1 MSMFGRFSEK
11 AQKAILF
18 AQAEARDERHSYIG
32 SEHILLGIIKEGTD
46 TGAQILDKLGIDYQK
61 AKKATLDIVA
71 TGQGPTVASVSYT
84 PRTKRIFELSFDVAK
99 ELGNRYVGTE
109 HLLLG
114 ILREGQ
120 GVAILVLKRLG
131 IDIINLENDIL
142 NNLDEYEE
150 ENEENPSQE
159 SLNKFT
165 IDLSKKAQE
174 GKIDPII
181 GREKEIK
188 RVIQI
193 LSRRTKN
200 NPVLIGEPGVGKT
213 AIAEGLALK
222 IFNGDVPQIMAD
234 KKIMTLDVS
243 ALIAG
248 SKYRGDFEERLKNV
262 VKEAENNKNII
273 LFIDEMHVI
282 IGAGAAEGAM
292 DASNILKPMLT
303 RGVIQIIG
311 ATTISEYR
319 KHIEKD
325 PAFERRL
332 MPITVEEPNVED
344 SIKILMG
351 IKDKYEDHHNVT
363 IGEDAVSAAVKL
375 SDRYLND
382 RFLPDKAID
391 LIDEAASK
399 LKIES
404 YKTPDFEKKYKEELK
419 KVEDDKNMA
428 VRNQDFELAAS
439 LRDKEKVIEREY
451 KEALEDFK
459 KEESKKRVEVD
470 LIANIVSEWSK
481 VPVTN
486 LTEKETERLKTLDE
500 DLKKKVKGQDQAIDV
515 LARAVKRAR
524 IGLKTPNKPIGSFIF
539 VGPTGVGKTFLTKT
553 LAEELFGSPE
563 NMIRIDMSEYMEK
576 YTVSRLVGS
585 PPGYVGYDEGGQLTE
600 AVRTKPYSVILF
612 DEIEKAHPDVF
623 NILLQILDEG
633 RLTDAQG
640 RTVNFKDTVIVM
652 TSNVGANS
660 LVKNNTLGFSVNK
673 EEEKKNEYQKMK
685 DIISRELKNTF
696 RPEFL
701 NRIDETVVF
710 KELSKKEIKNIVGL
724 QLEDLNLRLETMG
737 IKATFTDKLIN
748 HIVEKGYDK
757 KYGARPLQRTIRN
770 LLEDEIADRYLDGK
784 IKEGSLIN
792 IDFKN
797 KLIIENAQEL
807 EDLKKDKKDEK
818 ENSIQVQ

>member
-1 MSMFGRFSEK
+1 MSMFGKFSEK

-188 RVIQI
+188 RVIQV

-222 IFNGDVPQIMAD
+222 IFKGDVPQIMAD

-797 KLIIENAQEL
+797 KLIIENVEEL

>member
-188 RVIQI
+188 RVIQV

-222 IFNGDVPQIMAD
+222 IFKGDVPQIMAD

-553 LAEELFGSPE
+553 VAEELFGSPE

-797 KLIIENAQEL
+797 KLIIENVEEL

>member
-32 SEHILLGIIKEGTD
+32 SEHILLGIIKEGTNA
-46 TGAQILDKLGIDYQK
+46 GAQILDKLGIDYQK

-188 RVIQI
+188 RVIQV

-222 IFNGDVPQIMAD
+222 IFKGDVPQIMAD

-797 KLIIENAQEL
+797 KLIIENVEEL

>member
-46 TGAQILDKLGIDYQK
+46 AGAQILDKLGIDYQK

-188 RVIQI
+188 RVIQV

-222 IFNGDVPQIMAD
+222 IFKGDVPQIMAD

-470 LIANIVSEWSK
+470 LIASIVSEWSK

-797 KLIIENAQEL
+797 KLIIENVEEL

>member
-188 RVIQI
+188 RVIQV

-481 VPVTN
+481 VPITN

-553 LAEELFGSPE
+553 LAEELFGSSE

-797 KLIIENAQEL
+797 KLIIENVEEL

>member
-46 TGAQILDKLGIDYQK
+46 AGAQILDKLGIDYQK

-165 IDLSKKAQE
+165 IDLIKKAQE

-188 RVIQI
+188 RVIQV

-797 KLIIENAQEL
+797 KLIIENVEEL

>member
-188 RVIQI
+188 RVIQV

-222 IFNGDVPQIMAD
+222 IFKGDVPQIMAD

-404 YKTPDFEKKYKEELK
+404 FKTPDFEKKYKEELK

-515 LARAVKRAR
+515 LTRAVKRAR

-797 KLIIENAQEL
+797 KLIIENVEEL
-807 EDLKKDKKDEK
+807 ADLKKEKKDEK

>member
-188 RVIQI
+188 RVIQV

-222 IFNGDVPQIMAD
+222 IFKKDVPQIMAD

-351 IKDKYEDHHNVT
+351 IKDKYEAHHNVT

-439 LRDKEKVIEREY
+439 LRDKEKIIEREY
-451 KEALEDFK
+451 KKALEDFK
-459 KEESKKRVEVD
+459 KEESKKSVEVD
-470 LIANIVSEWSK
+470 LIASIVSEWSK

-797 KLIIENAQEL
+797 KLIIENVEEL

>member
-188 RVIQI
+188 RVIQV

-222 IFNGDVPQIMAD
+222 IFKGDVPQIMAD

-524 IGLKTPNKPIGSFIF
+524 IGLKNPNKPIGSFIF

-797 KLIIENAQEL
+797 KLIIENVEEL

>member
-18 AQAEARDERHSYIG
+18 AQAEARDEKHSYIG

-188 RVIQI
+188 RVIQV

-222 IFNGDVPQIMAD
+222 IFKGDVPQIMAD

-797 KLIIENAQEL
+797 KLIIENVEEL

>member
-188 RVIQI
+188 RVIQV

-222 IFNGDVPQIMAD
+222 IFKGDVPQIMAD

-451 KEALEDFK
+451 KKALEDFK

-685 DIISRELKNTF
+685 DIISRELKNIF

-797 KLIIENAQEL
+797 KLIIENVEEL

>member
-188 RVIQI
+188 RVIQV

-222 IFNGDVPQIMAD
+222 IFKGDVPQIMAD

-673 EEEKKNEYQKMK
+673 EEENKNEYQKMK

-757 KYGARPLQRTIRN
+757 KYGARPLQRTIRI

-797 KLIIENAQEL
+797 KLIIENVEEL

>member
-188 RVIQI
+188 RVIQV

-222 IFNGDVPQIMAD
+222 IFKGDVPQIMAD

-640 RTVNFKDTVIVM
+640 RTINFKDTVIVM

-673 EEEKKNEYQKMK
+673 EEEKKNAYQKMK

-724 QLEDLNLRLETMG
+724 QLEDLNLRLEMMG

-797 KLIIENAQEL
+797 KLIIENVEEL

>member
-188 RVIQI
+188 RVIQV

-222 IFNGDVPQIMAD
+222 IFKGDVPQIMAD

-459 KEESKKRVEVD
+459 EEESKKRVEVD

-660 LVKNNTLGFSVNK
+660 LVKNNTLGFSLNK

-797 KLIIENAQEL
+797 KLIIENVEEL

>member
-46 TGAQILDKLGIDYQK
+46 AGAQILDKLGIDYQK

-188 RVIQI
+188 RVIQV

-222 IFNGDVPQIMAD
+222 IFKGDVPQIMAD

-351 IKDKYEDHHNVT
+351 IKDKYEAHHNVT

-515 LARAVKRAR
+515 LAKAVKRAR
-524 IGLKTPNKPIGSFIF
+524 IGLKAPNKPIGSFIF

-660 LVKNNTLGFSVNK
+660 LVKNNTLGFSLNK

>member
-46 TGAQILDKLGIDYQK
+46 AGAQILDKLGIDYQK
-61 AKKATLDIVA
+61 AKQATLDIVA

-188 RVIQI
+188 RVIQV

-451 KEALEDFK
+451 KKALEDFK

-470 LIANIVSEWSK
+470 LIASIVSEWSK

-660 LVKNNTLGFSVNK
+660 LVKNNTLGFSLNK

-757 KYGARPLQRTIRN
+757 KYGARPLQRIIRN

>member
-46 TGAQILDKLGIDYQK
+46 AGAQILDKLGIDYQK

-188 RVIQI
+188 RVIQV

-515 LARAVKRAR
+515 LTRAVKRAR

-660 LVKNNTLGFSVNK
+660 LVKNNTLGFSLNK

-797 KLIIENAQEL
+797 KLIIENVEEL

>member
-188 RVIQI
+188 RVIQV

-222 IFNGDVPQIMAD
+222 IFKGDVPQIMAD

-673 EEEKKNEYQKMK
+673 EEEKKNDYQKMK

-797 KLIIENAQEL
+797 KLIIENVEEL

>member
-46 TGAQILDKLGIDYQK
+46 AGAQILDKLGIDYQK

-188 RVIQI
+188 RVIQV

-222 IFNGDVPQIMAD
+222 IFKGDVPQIMAD

-797 KLIIENAQEL
+797 KLIIENVEEL

>member
-46 TGAQILDKLGIDYQK
+46 AGAQILDKLGIDYQK

-142 NNLDEYEE
+142 NNLDEYDE

-188 RVIQI
+188 RVIQV

-660 LVKNNTLGFSVNK
+660 LVKNNTLGFSLNK

-797 KLIIENAQEL
+797 KLIIENVEEL

>member
-188 RVIQI
+188 RVIQV

-222 IFNGDVPQIMAD
+222 IFKGDVPQIMAD

-459 KEESKKRVEVD
+459 EEESKKRVEVD

-486 LTEKETERLKTLDE
+486 LTEKETERLKTLAE

-640 RTVNFKDTVIVM
+640 RTINFKYTVIVM

-685 DIISRELKNTF
+685 DIISRELKNIF

-797 KLIIENAQEL
+797 KLIIENVEEL

>member
-61 AKKATLDIVA
+61 AKQATLDIVA

-188 RVIQI
+188 RVIQV

-332 MPITVEEPNVED
+332 MPITIEEPNVED

-439 LRDKEKVIEREY
+439 LRDKEKVIEGEY
-451 KEALEDFK
+451 KKALEDFK

-470 LIANIVSEWSK
+470 LIASIVSEWSK

-660 LVKNNTLGFSVNK
+660 LVKNNTLGFSLNK

>member
-188 RVIQI
+188 RVIQV

-222 IFNGDVPQIMAD
+222 IFKGDVPQIMAD

-451 KEALEDFK
+451 KEALADFK

-660 LVKNNTLGFSVNK
+660 LFKNNTLGFSVNK

-797 KLIIENAQEL
+797 KLIIENVEEL

>member
-188 RVIQI
+188 RVIQV

-222 IFNGDVPQIMAD
+222 IFNGDVPKIMAD

-797 KLIIENAQEL
+797 KLIIENVEEL

>member
-46 TGAQILDKLGIDYQK
+46 AGAQILDKLGIDYQK

-188 RVIQI
+188 RVIQV

-222 IFNGDVPQIMAD
+222 IFKGDVPQIMAD

-451 KEALEDFK
+451 KKALEDFK

-470 LIANIVSEWSK
+470 LIASIVSEWSK

-797 KLIIENAQEL
+797 KLIIENVEEL

>member
-188 RVIQI
+188 RVIQV

-213 AIAEGLALK
+213 AIGEGLALK
-222 IFNGDVPQIMAD
+222 IFKGDVPQIMAD

-797 KLIIENAQEL
+797 KLIIENVEEL

>member
-46 TGAQILDKLGIDYQK
+46 AGAQILDKLGIDYQK
-61 AKKATLDIVA
+61 AKKATLDIVT

-188 RVIQI
+188 RVIQV

-451 KEALEDFK
+451 KKALEDFK

-470 LIANIVSEWSK
+470 LIASIVSEWSK

-710 KELSKKEIKNIVGL
+710 KELSKKEIKNILGL

-797 KLIIENAQEL
+797 KLIIENVEEL

>member
-46 TGAQILDKLGIDYQK
+46 AGAQILDKLGIDYQK

-188 RVIQI
+188 RVIQV

-332 MPITVEEPNVED
+332 MPITIEEPNVED

-451 KEALEDFK
+451 KKALEDFK

-470 LIANIVSEWSK
+470 LIASIVSEWSK

-660 LVKNNTLGFSVNK
+660 LVKNNTLGFSLNK

>member
-188 RVIQI
+188 RVIQV

-222 IFNGDVPQIMAD
+222 IFKGDVPQIMAD

-797 KLIIENAQEL
+797 KLIIENVEEF

>member
-188 RVIQI
+188 RVVQV

-222 IFNGDVPQIMAD
+222 IFKGDVPQIMTD

-553 LAEELFGSPE
+553 LAEELFGSSE

-797 KLIIENAQEL
+797 KLIIENVEEL

>member
-46 TGAQILDKLGIDYQK
+46 AGAQILDKLGIDYQK

-188 RVIQI
+188 RVIQV

-222 IFNGDVPQIMAD
+222 IFKGDVPQIMAD

-451 KEALEDFK
+451 KKALEDFK

-470 LIANIVSEWSK
+470 LIASIVSEWSK

-660 LVKNNTLGFSVNK
+660 LVKNNTLGFSLNK

-797 KLIIENAQEL
+797 KLIIENVEEL

>member
-188 RVIQI
+188 RVIQV

-222 IFNGDVPQIMAD
+222 IFKGDVPQIMAD

-351 IKDKYEDHHNVT
+351 IKDKYEAHHNVT

-451 KEALEDFK
+451 KKALEDFK

-470 LIANIVSEWSK
+470 LIASIVSEWSK

-660 LVKNNTLGFSVNK
+660 LVKNNTLGFSLNK

-797 KLIIENAQEL
+797 KLIIENVEEL

>member
-188 RVIQI
+188 RVIQV

-222 IFNGDVPQIMAD
+222 IFKGDVPQIMAD

-451 KEALEDFK
+451 KEALADFK

-640 RTVNFKDTVIVM
+640 RTINFKDTVIVM

-660 LVKNNTLGFSVNK
+660 LFKNNTLGFSVNK

-797 KLIIENAQEL
+797 KLIIENVEEL

>member
-188 RVIQI
+188 RVIQV

-222 IFNGDVPQIMAD
+222 IFKGDVPQIMAD

-737 IKATFTDKLIN
+737 IKATFTNKLIN

-797 KLIIENAQEL
+797 KLIIENVEEL

>member
-188 RVIQI
+188 RVIQV

-222 IFNGDVPQIMAD
+222 IFKGDVPQIMAD

-459 KEESKKRVEVD
+459 EEESKKRVEVD

-797 KLIIENAQEL
+797 KLIIENVEEL

>member
-18 AQAEARDERHSYIG
+18 AQAEARDEKHSYIG

-188 RVIQI
+188 RVIQV

-222 IFNGDVPQIMAD
+222 IFKGDVPQIMAD

-451 KEALEDFK
+451 KKALEDFK

-797 KLIIENAQEL
+797 KLIIENVEEL